1 MVFSRKL
8 KKTGEAKQFISRA
21 KAVKKLQVGI
31 ADFRRLCILKG
42 IYPRDPKNKKKL
54 GGHSGTYYAVKDI
67 QYLLHE
73 PLLNHMRE
81 IKAFSKKIARYSSK
95 RDWAKVKSLEEHL
108 KPNYSLDHL
117 IKERYP
123 TFADALR
130 DLDDALSMLYLFAAL
145 PNTARLAT
153 DRTEKAL
160 ASSPNFEKDNFAQL
174 SAGLLREFEAY
185 LIKERCIRRTFVS
198 IKGIY
203 YQAEILNQTVT
214 WIVPH
219 ERTTP
224 LPSDVDYRVMH
235 TFLEFYQTL
244 LGFVNFKLF
253 SRLGWS
259 YPLAPTMLRKSEHE
273 DESAQYRPILLLQ
286 DLPKTEDDESNTA
299 NASTLFSNFKI
310 FLSREVPRHSLSIL
324 VQNLGGQLGW
334 ECLDGSSPFAED
346 DPSITHQIV
355 DRPTLAQMYADR
367 VYIQPQWVF
376 DCVNAGKILD
386 PTLYRIGATLP
397 PHMSP
402 FVAPEAAEEAAV
414 VEESDAQTLSS
425 EQKKLAV
432 SMLSK
437 KKKKLYENMQRN
449 IAAQAA
455 EKERLSQRRAELA
468 AAEEQEQ
475 EQ

>member
-1 MVFSRKL
+1 M
-8 KKTGEAKQFISRA
+8 
-21 KAVKKLQVGI
+21 KKLQI
-31 ADFRRLCILKG
+31 SLADFRRLCILKG
-42 IYPRDPKNKKKL
+42 IYPRDPKNKKKI
-54 GGHSGTYYAVKDI
+54 GGPRNGTFYAVKDI
-67 QYLLHE
+67 QYMLHE
-73 PLLNHMRE
+73 PLLDNLRQT
-81 IKAFSKKIARYSSK
+81 KSFAKKIARYSYK

-108 KPNYSLDHL
+108 KPSYSLDHL

-145 PNTARLAT
+145 PNTANQATSFVEKSLA
-153 DRTEKAL
+153 A
-160 ASSPNFEKDNFAQL
+160 SPNFEKENFAQV

-185 LIKERCIRRTFVS
+185 LLKDRCIRRTFVS

-203 YQAEILNQTVT
+203 YQAEILGQTIT

-224 LPSDVDYRVMH
+224 LPTDVDYRVMH

-259 YPLAPTMLRKSEHE
+259 YPLAPTMLRKCESE
-273 DESAQYRPILLLQ
+273 DESAQYRPILLVE
-286 DLPKTEDDESNTA
+286 DLPNCAGEEDHSVISENL
-299 NASTLFSNFKI
+299 LFSNFKI

-334 ECLDGSSPFAED
+334 ECLDNSSPFTED

-355 DRPTLAQMYADR
+355 DRPTLARMFADR
-367 VYIQPQWVF
+367 IYIQPQWVF

-386 PTLYRIGATLP
+386 PNLYRIGATLP
-397 PHMSP
+397 AHLSP
-402 FVAPEAAEEAAV
+402 FVA
-414 VEESDAQTLSS
+414 VEEQLADQQEEDDEEGEEEKESVEGESVAGLTA
-425 EQKKLAV
+425 EQKKLAI

-437 KKKKLYENMQRN
+437 KKKKLYEAMQRG
-449 IAAQAA
+449 ISVKEA
-455 EKERLSQRRAELA
+455 EKKRLAQRRTEL
-468 AAEEQEQ
+468 ETQKQ
-475 EQ
+475 SKD